1 MAQAARQSD
10 AWMCRCAHRHAVTAA
25 AARMVAGSSAV
36 CEWPRGGSVGAV
48 STSGAETG
56 PTWKQSGAGVVMAVG
71 VLMGLD
77 SGKGKKAVALD
88 GSLPEKL
95 LVAQARGCGGRSW
108 LPTNGKL

>member
-1 MAQAARQSD
+1 
-10 AWMCRCAHRHAVTAA
+10 
-25 AARMVAGSSAV
+25 
-36 CEWPRGGSVGAV
+36 
-48 STSGAETG
+48 
-56 PTWKQSGAGVVMAVG
+56 MAVG

-95 LVAQARGCGGRSW
+95 LVAQARGCGGRPW